1 MVLGTVCVTG
11 EILEYSMHPPTLIQ
25 AKGCFYRLFLHIPK
39 DRALFI
45 RLPNFKDQFYINF
58 KLQGIEEKYFD

>member
-45 RLPNFKDQFYINF
+45 RLPNYGALLKTNF
-58 KLQGIEEKYFD
+58 T